1 MNAFAPAAAAR
12 ALCRS
17 RAARPNNGITRPFR
31 RTPTTL
37 PTTASAPTGASHE
50 ALASPRSSKKRAVPH
65 GVTPTTRC
73 ASTRMPCR
81 HNNTSPRTTSRV
93 DTAAT
98 VISSPSRMVGYM
110 LSPSARNRTTV
121 PFERASSI
129 TAPKMSER
137 RTRSQCISG
146 RRRIAQVRYSRH
158 TDTASRNLAVALLS
172 QAGPPTMPPAIDVAS
187 FLSSAQADGIL
198 GLLHDRVSA
207 TGAAARLPPALVEG
221 LRAGAHRQVALELAQ
236 RAELRRVVAAV
247 RSMGLEVSGRLVAYQ
262 FHSQRIDEHGVRHLC
277 DVHWKVANP
286 QRFADAVRFDELA
299 EAAVPLPLLGPD
311 ARGLGRMHALWL
323 ASVHRAA
330 HHYDQDNLAWLYD
343 VHLLMGAL
351 DAAGVARFVALAERT
366 GVRRICLRALLLAR
380 ARFGTEIPSSALAAL
395 EAAPEDEPST
405 MFLGPGVRKLDVLL
419 DDVRVLSGWRPRLT
433 LVKEHLF
440 PDEAYMRRT
449 YASGSSAPTLW
460 LYARRIVTG
469 AA

>member
-1 MNAFAPAAAAR
+1 
-12 ALCRS
+12 
-17 RAARPNNGITRPFR
+17 
-31 RTPTTL
+31 
-37 PTTASAPTGASHE
+37 
-50 ALASPRSSKKRAVPH
+50 
-65 GVTPTTRC
+65 
-73 ASTRMPCR
+73 
-81 HNNTSPRTTSRV
+81 
-93 DTAAT
+93 
-98 VISSPSRMVGYM
+98 
-110 LSPSARNRTTV
+110 
-121 PFERASSI
+121 
-129 TAPKMSER
+129 
-137 RTRSQCISG
+137 
-146 RRRIAQVRYSRH
+146 VRYSRH
-158 TDTASRNLAVALLS
+158 TDTASRNLAVAFLS
-172 QAGPPTMPPAIDVAS
+172 SVGPPPVPPSIDVSS
-187 FLSSAQADGIL
+187 FLSSARADGIL
-198 GLLHDRVSA
+198 GLLHARVSA
-207 TGAAARLPPALVEG
+207 TGAADRLPPALVEG

-247 RSMGLEVSGRLVAYQ
+247 RSMGLEVLLMKGASLAYDVYPDPAWRVRSDVDMLIRAADRAAVRAGLDDLGYVCEPEVSGRLVAYQ

-330 HHYDQDNLAWLYD
+330 HHYDQGNLVWLYD

-469 AA
+469 AAKWLRR

>member
-1 MNAFAPAAAAR
+1 
-12 ALCRS
+12 
-17 RAARPNNGITRPFR
+17 
-31 RTPTTL
+31 
-37 PTTASAPTGASHE
+37 
-50 ALASPRSSKKRAVPH
+50 
-65 GVTPTTRC
+65 
-73 ASTRMPCR
+73 
-81 HNNTSPRTTSRV
+81 
-93 DTAAT
+93 
-98 VISSPSRMVGYM
+98 
-110 LSPSARNRTTV
+110 
-121 PFERASSI
+121 
-129 TAPKMSER
+129 
-137 RTRSQCISG
+137 
-146 RRRIAQVRYSRH
+146 
-158 TDTASRNLAVALLS
+158 
-172 QAGPPTMPPAIDVAS
+172 MPPAIDVAS

-247 RSMGLEVSGRLVAYQ
+247 RSMGLEVLLMKGASLAYDVYPDPAWRVRSDVDMLIRAADRAAVRAGLDDLGYVCEPEVSGRLVAYQ

-330 HHYDQDNLAWLYD
+330 HHYDQDNLVWLYD

-469 AA
+469 AAKWLRR

>member
-1 MNAFAPAAAAR
+1 M
-12 ALCRS
+12 
-17 RAARPNNGITRPFR
+17 
-31 RTPTTL
+31 
-37 PTTASAPTGASHE
+37 
-50 ALASPRSSKKRAVPH
+50 
-65 GVTPTTRC
+65 
-73 ASTRMPCR
+73 
-81 HNNTSPRTTSRV
+81 
-93 DTAAT
+93 
-98 VISSPSRMVGYM
+98 
-110 LSPSARNRTTV
+110 
-121 PFERASSI
+121 
-129 TAPKMSER
+129 
-137 RTRSQCISG
+137 
-146 RRRIAQVRYSRH
+146 RYSRH
-158 TDTASRNLAVALLS
+158 TDTASRNLAVAFLS
-172 QAGPPTMPPAIDVAS
+172 SVGPPTVPPSIDVSS

-198 GLLHDRVSA
+198 GLLHARVSA
-207 TGAAARLPPALVEG
+207 TGAAAPLPPALVEG

-247 RSMGLEVSGRLVAYQ
+247 RSMGLEVLLMKGASLAYDVYPDPAWRVRSDADMFIRAADRAAVRACLDDLGYVCEPEVSGRLVAYQ
-262 FHSQRIDEHGVRHLC
+262 FHSQRIDEYGLRHLC

-330 HHYDQDNLAWLYD
+330 HHYDQDNLVWLYD

-469 AA
+469 AAKWLRR